1 MQVVAVKY
9 EAGPAGVLKCFSEG
23 EEEPAVPLEL
33 VLLLLLLILFIL
45 LFELLLFLICRILSL
60 FRGGGSIVFLFCAEG
75 EFLLTV
81 KGRPSS
87 IERGSAP
94 YLVQM
99 LCYLAKQHLLF
110 N

>member
-1 MQVVAVKY
+1 MVAVKD
-9 EAGPAGVLKCFSEG
+9 EACPAGVLKCLSEG
-23 EEEPAVPLEL
+23 EKKPSVPLKL

-45 LFELLLFLICRILSL
+45 LFELFLFLFCGRFI
-60 FRGGGSIVFLFCAEG
+60 GGGSIVFLLCAEG
-75 EFLLTV
+75 ELLLAV
-81 KGRPSS
+81 EGRPSS
-87 IERGSAP
+87 GEGGSAP

>member
-1 MQVVAVKY
+1 MVAVKD
-9 EAGPAGVLKCFSEG
+9 EACPAGVLKCLSEG
-23 EEEPAVPLEL
+23 EKKPSVPLKL

-45 LFELLLFLICRILSL
+45 LFELFLFLLCRRLL
-60 FRGGGSIVFLFCAEG
+60 GGSIVFLLCAEG
-75 EFLLTV
+75 ELLLAV
-81 KGRPSS
+81 EGRPSS
-87 IERGSAP
+87 GEGGSAP